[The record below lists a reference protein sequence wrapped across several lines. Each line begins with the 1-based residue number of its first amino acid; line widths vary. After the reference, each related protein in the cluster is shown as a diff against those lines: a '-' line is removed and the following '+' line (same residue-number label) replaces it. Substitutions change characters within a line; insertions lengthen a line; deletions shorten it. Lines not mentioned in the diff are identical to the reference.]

1 MDSGTEH
8 KATSPRVTLWQLA
21 KVFAQM
27 GASGFG
33 SSMLP
38 YYRSRLVKDLKWVS
52 EDEFLRALKI
62 GQSLPGLNA
71 TNMSVI
77 FGDRLAGPIGSLV
90 ATIAV
95 LLPGAVSLCLMGAF
109 YLAHQSNSGLD
120 RALDGVAAAA
130 CAVLLATTWHLG
142 KSQILSPRVVMVAI
156 TAVTVG
162 YFRVSL
168 PIALLVLVPISV
180 WLCRP
185 KAVS

>member
-1 MDSGTEH
+1 M
-8 KATSPRVTLWQLA
+8 KVPLWRLA
-21 KVFAQM
+21 LVFAQM

-33 SSMLP
+33 TSMLP
-38 YYRSRLVKDLKWVS
+38 YYRSRLVEELGWVS

-62 GQSLPGLNA
+62 GQALPGLNA

-77 FGDRLAGPIGSLV
+77 FGDKLAGPLGALV
-90 ATIAV
+90 ATVAV
-95 LLPGAVSLCLMGAF
+95 LLPGALSLCAMGAF
-109 YLAHQSNSGLD
+109 YLTHQKDPGLD

-130 CAVLLATTWHLG
+130 CSVLLATTWRLG
-142 KSQILSPRVVMVAI
+142 KKQLMSPQVVMVAI

-168 PIALLVLVPISV
+168 PLALLVLVPISV

-185 KAVS
+185 KERK